1 MRIAVRENKT
11 RSPCQISGL
20 TGNINMETRD
30 TCQPRRKRSVQQLA
44 RERKQKEMNVK
55 VEMFRDK
62 EFKDSIA
69 LRNKEFSIDIE
80 TKYSYSRKP
89 DGSIEIDETFAR
101 EFVKEASKKVS
112 INLDAGTPN
121 RDDGFPNLEVEDS
134 EWDCKESI
142 FSVQLRYCGVCVLLK
157 SDENGN
163 MVIGKDKS
171 KPDEIFYLKGTI
183 EQ

>member
-1 MRIAVRENKT
+1 MSDFRSDGKYQYGNT
-11 RSPCQISGL
+11 RHLPTAPQEEWG
-20 TGNINMETRD
+20 
-30 TCQPRRKRSVQQLA
+30 
-44 RERKQKEMNVK
+44 RKQKEMNVK

-157 SDENGN
+157 GDENGN